1 MMFTTTV
8 LLFGLACGSGASS
21 AAGVEST
28 PTIAQV
34 PISALADLLSSDALE
49 RNQVSGQSQ
58 GPALDQDPVP
68 PNKPD
73 PAQTKKPETPPH
85 TGIHALFAGL
95 KEDVQH
101 LPSRPNL
108 YLTLVGGGLAL
119 AVHPA
124 DATFNQRLISHYD
137 TVNTLFKPGKIVG
150 QTPVQMGLALV
161 TYVYGRASDS
171 PKVSHFAM
179 DLLRA
184 QIIAEGLTE
193 ILKFTTHRERPN
205 HENHQSFPSGHASI
219 TFASATVIERHL
231 GWKYSVLGYTI
242 ASYVAA
248 SRLHDNR
255 HYLSDVVF
263 GAAVGAIAGR
273 TVTQHG
279 REVWTFAP
287 AAMPGGGVA
296 LFATRTVR

>member
-1 MMFTTTV
+1 MTLAIPA
-8 LLFGLACGSGASS
+8 LLFGLS
-21 AAGVEST
+21 VST
-28 PTIAQV
+28 APSDMLIPAEL
-34 PISALADLLSSDALE
+34 PISAVARLLPQQPLP
-49 RNQVSGQSQ
+49 Q
-58 GPALDQDPVP
+58 DQQQNAPQTPDK
-68 PNKPD
+68 KPD
-73 PAQTKKPETPPH
+73 DPQATPPDRAEEKKPATPPH
-85 TGIHALFAGL
+85 TGIHALLGGL

-108 YLTLVGGGLAL
+108 YLTLLGGGLAL
-119 AVHPA
+119 AAHPA

-137 TVNTLFKPGKIVG
+137 TINTAFKAGKIIG
-150 QTPVQMGLALV
+150 QTPLQMGLALA
-161 TYVYGRASDS
+161 TYAYGRASDS
-171 PKVSHFAM
+171 PKVSHFGM

-184 QIIAEGLTE
+184 QIVAEVLTE
-193 ILKFTTHRERPN
+193 ALKLATHRERPN

-279 REVWTFAP
+279 RETWTFAP
-287 AAMPGGGVA
+287 ATVPGGGIAV
-296 LFATRTVR
+296 FATRTSRGRS